1 MKRLMQHAELEKQ
14 DYSCIDANTIEQSRT
29 YHDQRDTLFVRISF
43 QWRKSVKISV
53 KISEKSSAYLGL
65 EKVQN
70 SIKQDD
76 EVNRFQEASQLEW

>member
-1 MKRLMQHAELEKQ
+1 MQHAELEKQ
-14 DYSCIDANTIEQSRT
+14 DYSCIDANTNEQSRT

-43 QWRKSVKISV
+43 QWRNRSKHRTKLL
-53 KISEKSSAYLGL
+53 AYLGL

-76 EVNRFQEASQLEW
+76 GVNRFQEASQLEL